1 LADTVII
8 DAVEFLF
15 CLILFS
21 IISKRIKLPYIGLII
36 ISAGIALYTI
46 GPEPSLFGIFLATG
60 WHLLSVGVGIIFPVE
75 EL

>member
-1 LADTVII
+1 LADSVII
-8 DAVEFLF
+8 DAVGFLF

-21 IISKRIKLPYIGLII
+21 VISKRIKLPYIGLII

-46 GPEPSLFGIFLATG
+46 GPDPFLFGIFLATG

>member
-1 LADTVII
+1 MADTVLT
-8 DAVEFLF
+8 DAVGFLF

-21 IISKRIKLPYIGLII
+21 IISKRIKLPYVGLII
-36 ISAGIALYTI
+36 IPAGIALYSI
-46 GPEPSLFGIFLATG
+46 GPNPFLFGIFLATG

>member
-1 LADTVII
+1 MADSVII
-8 DAVEFLF
+8 DAVGFLF

-21 IISKRIKLPYIGLII
+21 VISKRIKLPYIGLII
-36 ISAGIALYTI
+36 ISAGIVLYTI
-46 GPEPSLFGIFLATG
+46 GPDPFLFGIFLATG

>member
-1 LADTVII
+1 MTVEVII
-8 DAVEFLF
+8 DAVGFLF
-15 CLILFS
+15 SLILFS
-21 IISKRIKLPYIGLII
+21 IISKRIKLPYVGLII
-36 ISAGIALYTI
+36 IPAGIALYTI